1 MLMDDKRC
9 VATDDLPDCMPAR
22 TRHATKKS
30 VDAIKRER
38 KTLNLCGEKNLVAW
52 AALEIFQEE
61 HLRTVEFY
69 RFLMRECVSLRLL
82 F

>member
-9 VATDDLPDCMPAR
+9 VATDDLPDCLQEHDMQR
-22 TRHATKKS
+22 KS

-52 AALEIFQEE
+52 ATLEIFQEE

-69 RFLMRECVSLRLL
+69 RFLMRECVSLGLL

>member
-9 VATDDLPDCMPAR
+9 VATDDLPDCLQEHDMQR
-22 TRHATKKS
+22 KS

-52 AALEIFQEE
+52 ATLEIFQEE
-61 HLRTVEFY
+61 HLRTGVLSVFDA
-69 RFLMRECVSLRLL
+69 
-82 F
+82 